1 MSWNIGEELT
11 AEQLAQAGNTDNPAI
26 IEIDDLLNPVLSP
39 LQKTAMESAAANP
52 VPLNEEAIL
61 GMAAQNTGLDDF
73 GDQGFRKNLAVW
85 LETVDADTELTPLG
99 RAGIFMAMVRNA
111 EVRLRIED
119 IVKRFPEI
127 LDIEIKDPLI
137 IAGLPRSGTTYLQ
150 NFLAA
155 DPRLRSLPYW
165 EAVQPVPA
173 PSQQIHYGEADPRRD
188 QCAKNWSQQDA
199 VLPYLKAIHPFSPD
213 HISEDIDLQ
222 TPEFGSYHLEWL
234 CHAPLWRDYYM
245 AMDQEPVYRYLKK
258 CLQVLS
264 FQTGNKRWLM
274 KCPQHMEQLPTL
286 KKVFPDATL
295 VINHRDPVASIQ
307 SAIYGPAYSSRI
319 TRTRV
324 DTQQISDYWIDR
336 YQRLLKACV
345 RDRDCFDAEHSIDI
359 YFHELMQN
367 PLGQVQ
373 AIYQKAGLRY
383 DQGIQDMM
391 TNALTQHQRGA
402 NGQIHYDIKRDFG
415 LNAEAM
421 REQFDFYFNR
431 FSARPEVK

>member
-11 AEQLAQAGNTDNPAI
+11 AEQLAQAGNTENPAI
-26 IEIDDLLNPVLSP
+26 IDLGDLLNPVLTP
-39 LQKTAMESAAANP
+39 LQEQAMQAAEAQP
-52 VPLNEEAIL
+52 VPLTEEAIL
-61 GMAAQNTGLDDF
+61 GTAAQNTGLDDF
-73 GDQGFRKNLAVW
+73 GDAGFRKNLNMW
-85 LETVDADTELTPLG
+85 IQSTEADTDLTAIG

-127 LDIEIKDPLI
+127 LDIEIEKPLI

-165 EAVQPVPA
+165 EAVQPVPSA
-173 PSQQIHYGEADPRRD
+173 EQIVHYGEADPRRE

-199 VLPYLKAIHPFSPD
+199 LLPYLKAIHPFSPD
-213 HISEDIDLQ
+213 HISEDIDFQ
-222 TPEFGSYHLEWL
+222 TPEFGSYHLDWL
-234 CHAPLWRDYYM
+234 SHAPVWRDYYYQ
-245 AMDQEPVYRYLKK
+245 MDQEPVYRYIKK
-258 CLQVLS
+258 CLQVVS

-286 KKVFPDATL
+286 KKVFPDATV

-307 SAIYGPAYSSRI
+307 SAIYGPAYSGRI
-319 TRTRV
+319 TRKRI

-336 YQRLLKACV
+336 YKHLLESCV
-345 RDRDCFDAEHSIDI
+345 RDRSTFDNEHSIDI

-373 AIYQKAGLRY
+373 NIYKTAGLRY
-383 DQGIQDMM
+383 DQGIQNMM
-391 TNALTQHQRGA
+391 TDALTQHQRGV
-402 NGQIHYDIKRDFG
+402 NGRILYNIEKDFG
-415 LNAEAM
+415 LKAEDVRA
-421 REQFDFYFNR
+421 EFKFYFER
-431 FSARPEVK
+431 FSVQPEVK